1 MAALGSLLF
10 GGAHGGSLARA
21 GLLRGEDPAVL
32 RRIDTAFRG
41 ERTPQHGTEF

>member
-10 GGAHGGSLARA
+10 GGGHAGSLARA
-21 GLLRGEDPAVL
+21 GLLEADDPAVL
-32 RRIDTAFRG
+32 HRLGAAFRG